1 MPSPVQ
7 PTNGNV
13 ARGKTQSLDKRRC
26 CPPLSPSQKPLFR
39 EGRESANVKESR
51 SFHAYVCQ
59 GGGRQSLLVF
69 SALPPSSRPPK
80 SILCSALPPRGELL
94 SPIDFRL
101 PAAADQY
108 VGGSVIEKRGFSF
121 WFRVLLLLGPPPLA
135 RKERGNKKRIWVA
148 TRPARH
154 RVGGSAPSAPFRL
167 QQRNLLTLSSE

>member
-13 ARGKTQSLDKRRC
+13 ARGKTQSLDKRRR

-59 GGGRQSLLVF
+59 GGGGKAFSYSPLSLLLHDHQNRF
-69 SALPPSSRPPK
+69 SVQHFLREGSCYHRSTFDCRPPPI
-80 SILCSALPPRGELL
+80 STLGVRLSRREAFLFGFAFCCCS
-94 SPIDFRL
+94 
-101 PAAADQY
+101 
-108 VGGSVIEKRGFSF
+108 
-121 WFRVLLLLGPPPLA
+121 PPPLA